1 MEKEILTLKS
11 KTNLDCK
18 ICDKCCKYRGDIRLT
33 PINILEISKFLKIEI
48 KEFLEKYAYE
58 LENEEPEIALKGVG
72 EEKIC
77 ILNDEISHK
86 CKINKVKPIQCV
98 MFPLIPIDVEKDLF
112 INMKTCPLSSNKKI
126 SVNRWLNG
134 NNKIYKRNKKIYI
147 KWIQFIEE
155 IQVKWKTISKQK
167 QDKIKKKIFE
177 EYNLKENY
185 GKQILKNLKDARE
198 ILYKK

>member
-11 KTNLDCK
+11 KTNLSCK

-48 KEFLEKYAYE
+48 KEFLEKYTYE

-72 EEKIC
+72 KEKIC
-77 ILNDEISHK
+77 ILNDKISHK

-126 SVNRWLNG
+126 SVNKWLNG

-147 KWIQFIEE
+147 KWIHFIEE
-155 IQVKWKTISKQK
+155 IQVKWKTLSKEK
-167 QDKIKKKIFE
+167 QDEIKKKIFE

-185 GKQILKNLKDARE
+185 EKQILKNLKDARE

>member
-1 MEKEILTLKS
+1 MEEEILTLNS
-11 KTNLDCK
+11 KTNLSCK

-48 KEFLEKYAYE
+48 KEFLEKYTYE

-72 EEKIC
+72 KEKIC
-77 ILNDEISHK
+77 VLNDEISHK

-98 MFPLIPIDVEKDLF
+98 MFPLIPIDVDKDLF

-126 SVNRWLNG
+126 SVNKWLNG
-134 NNKIYKRNKKIYI
+134 NNKIYKRNKRIYI

-155 IQVKWKTISKQK
+155 IQIKWKTLSKQK
-167 QDKIKKKIFE
+167 QDEIKKKIFE

-185 GKQILKNLKDARE
+185 EKQILKNLKEARE
-198 ILYKK
+198 TLYKK